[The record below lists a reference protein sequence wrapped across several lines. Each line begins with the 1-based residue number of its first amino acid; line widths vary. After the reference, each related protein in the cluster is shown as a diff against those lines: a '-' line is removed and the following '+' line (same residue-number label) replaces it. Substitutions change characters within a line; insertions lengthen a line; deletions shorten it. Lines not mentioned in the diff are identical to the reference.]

1 MADMID
7 YLLWRGDLSFDEK
20 EMNIVDILIMSQFAL
35 LDLNGVVENRKV
47 TMESM
52 RDKMYEIGRAEV
64 PVGLLAPRDMTGLMN
79 LSADSVR
86 FKKVRLHHRIDITDT
101 GNDTQITAIT
111 ADMPNNSRIVI
122 FSGTGDTIVA
132 WKEDFNLMYKEVPAQ
147 KIATEYL
154 ENMARSWRG
163 DLYITGHSK
172 GGHLTL
178 YSAVNC
184 DGKTR
189 AKIKGAYSFDGPGLS
204 EKQSEKLVESPIYD
218 KIYNIIPEGSIVGRL
233 FCHKEQTRIVRSE
246 NTGLIQHDAFN
257 WNILKDD
264 FVYSDRNLDWS
275 DEINSLTKNI
285 IDEMDDKKRE
295 DFTEA
300 FYKVLFGSGASTLT
314 DLMTRGK
321 ETLEAYRSLS
331 SEEKSILLDISN
343 KLMGDRTVR
352 KLLVENLRTSF
363 QNVGISTKV
372 KAVISAEKQNLWELM
387 KEGYEEF
394 TENIHSVKEEAKQR
408 RDDRRD
414 AREERRR
421 EKIVS
426 RKRSREHVD
435 DEQ

>member
-7 YLLWRGDLSFDEK
+7 YISWRGDLTFEEK
-20 EMNIVDILIMSQFAL
+20 EMNIVDILIMSQFVL
-35 LDLNGVVENRKV
+35 LDLNGVVEKRKV
-47 TMESM
+47 TLEAM
-52 RDKMYEIGRAEV
+52 RDKMYQIGRADV
-64 PVGLLAPRDMTGLMN
+64 PVGLLAPRDMVGLMN
-79 LSADSVR
+79 MAADSER
-86 FKKVRLHHRIDITDT
+86 FKKARLHDRIEITDM
-101 GNDTQITAIT
+101 GNDTQITAVT

-163 DLYITGHSK
+163 DLYVTGHSK

-184 DGKTR
+184 DKKTK

-204 EKQSEKLVESPIYD
+204 EKESEKLVESPIYD

-257 WNILKDD
+257 WNVTKDD

-275 DEINSLTKNI
+275 DEINALTKGI
-285 IDEMDDKKRE
+285 IDGMDDKKRE
-295 DFTEA
+295 EFTEA
-300 FYKVLFGSGASTLT
+300 FYKVLFGSGATTLT
-314 DLMTRGK
+314 DLMTKGK
-321 ETLEAYRSLS
+321 ETLEAYRNLS
-331 SEEKSILLDISN
+331 PEEKSILLDIST
-343 KLMGDRTVR
+343 KLMGDKTVR

-363 QNVGISTKV
+363 NNAGLSTKV
-372 KAVISAEKQNLWELM
+372 KAAITAEKLNLWEIM
-387 KEGYEEF
+387 REGYEEF
-394 TENIHSVKEEAKQR
+394 SYNIHSIREEHKQKV
-408 RDDRRD
+408 DDRRD
-414 AREERRR
+414 LREERRR
-421 EKIVS
+421 E
-426 RKRSREHVD
+426 RKVAKRKDRENVD